1 MQYFVSCTKW
11 YNYVKSTTIYLP
23 RLRSYCIL
31 FSLYYIW
38 FRDLKT
44 HYCMHTH
51 FPVEVRYVYF
61 FSMWCTCR
69 ALSISLSISWKAII
83 HTGGSLVHLVGWV
96 HNFIRYTAQC
106 HISRTWVL
114 HGLLLGTTLH
124 NHTSFSIGTTLQQ
137 TFLTW
142 RKTYDCSWI
151 LTFVRWSTTSFH
163 HSVPY
168 MVHYSVHYSV
178 LHCTAHGPGVIKV
191 GLLASYNRRPWKS
204 NIW

>member
-1 MQYFVSCTKW
+1 MRLFFSNIYYYLYLIDVNNLIWGNFWVPLFVMQYFVICTKW

-106 HISRTWVL
+106 HISRTY
-114 HGLLLGTTLH
+114 HGHGYYTVYCSVPHYTTTLR
-124 NHTSFSIGTTLQQ
+124 FPL
-137 TFLTW
+137 
-142 RKTYDCSWI
+142 
-151 LTFVRWSTTSFH
+151 
-163 HSVPY
+163 VP
-168 MVHYSVHYSV
+168 H
-178 LHCTAHGPGVIKV
+178 
-191 GLLASYNRRPWKS
+191 YNRPSWPGARHTTALEYWPL
-204 NIW
+204 

>member
-1 MQYFVSCTKW
+1 MHYAIWRCD
-11 YNYVKSTTIYLP
+11 KSAYSVRYGDIYLTNIVLSVVTTFK
-23 RLRSYCIL
+23 LRIY
-31 FSLYYIW
+31 
-38 FRDLKT
+38 
-44 HYCMHTH
+44 TH

-151 LTFVRWSTTSFH
+151 YLCKMVYYVVPPFGALYGPLFGPLFGTT
-163 HSVPY
+163 
-168 MVHYSVHYSV
+168 
-178 LHCTAHGPGVIKV
+178 LHGP
-191 GLLASYNRRPWKS
+191 RTWCH
-204 NIW
+204 